1 MLYIAIISYIPQ
13 IHQLTSGKCYHFS
26 YFFVIFEGQRKIQ
39 SPRLLSHENHR
50 GDKFLFFRH
59 GRPSPQSKTSLVA
72 CFQNALQCPPSRQTS
87 TCQRSLEP
95 QIFAY
100 EFYHYKKTTLLAYHR
115 PKLERMKMTL
125 IMKSLTCC
133 FYLVTTLC
141 L

>member
-59 GRPSPQSKTSLVA
+59 GRPSPQSKTKSKNDVKVEKQCMDCEEKEVKIYIKLSQKNLRHI
-72 CFQNALQCPPSRQTS
+72 CFL
-87 TCQRSLEP
+87 
-95 QIFAY
+95 
-100 EFYHYKKTTLLAYHR
+100 
-115 PKLERMKMTL
+115 
-125 IMKSLTCC
+125 
-133 FYLVTTLC
+133 
-141 L
+141 